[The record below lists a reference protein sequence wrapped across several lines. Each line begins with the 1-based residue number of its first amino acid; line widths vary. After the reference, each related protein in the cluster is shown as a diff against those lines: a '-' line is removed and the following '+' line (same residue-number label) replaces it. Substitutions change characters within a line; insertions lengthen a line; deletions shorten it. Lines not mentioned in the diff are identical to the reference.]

1 MSLGSPGPMET
12 LSDLPE
18 GLSTGKSELPE
29 EKLIVRVP
37 PPPQPSFFTATVM
50 LKKEGSECND
60 QNTIQINFMLQS
72 NLEVAR

>member
-1 MSLGSPGPMET
+1 MQGKRIKDLLVSLGSPGLMET

-37 PPPQPSFFTATVM
+37 PPPQPSFFTETVM
-50 LKKEGSECND
+50 LKK
-60 QNTIQINFMLQS
+60 
-72 NLEVAR
+72 

>member
-1 MSLGSPGPMET
+1 MET

-37 PPPQPSFFTATVM
+37 PPPQPSFFTETVM
-50 LKKEGSECND
+50 LKEKGPECND
-60 QNTIQINFMLQS
+60 ESTTQMNFMLQS
-72 NLEVAR
+72 NLRWPGRV

>member
-1 MSLGSPGPMET
+1 MET

-37 PPPQPSFFTATVM
+37 PPPQPSFFTETVM
-50 LKKEGSECND
+50 LKK
-60 QNTIQINFMLQS
+60 
-72 NLEVAR
+72 

>member
-1 MSLGSPGPMET
+1 MET

-37 PPPQPSFFTATVM
+37 PPPQPSFFTETVM
-50 LKKEGSECND
+50 LKEKGPECND
-60 QNTIQINFMLQS
+60 
-72 NLEVAR
+72 